1 MGRNP
6 GAPRSETPD
15 NRQVEEATMQR
26 PGTHASS
33 RKAADVTVRDLKAC
47 LDAGEDPR
55 HTIRRLNAS
64 IVDCQRDGRD
74 VPAIFIRL
82 TRELTAVCVARG
94 HGVRGLDA

>member
-1 MGRNP
+1 
-6 GAPRSETPD
+6 
-15 NRQVEEATMQR
+15 MQKFIAQ
-26 PGTHASS
+26 HMA
-33 RKAADVTVRDLKAC
+33 KDVVVDVVDR

-74 VPAIFIRL
+74 LPAIFIRL

-94 HGVRGLDA
+94 HGLRGLDA